1 MQINQNG
8 WLKPHMINV
17 HNVPKAT
24 LQFWIYVLAGR
35 YLFTFFERFCI
46 FYVYKEWHLFP
57 ISSTHHQQQ
66 NISILIYLYIY
77 KHSKSPSQLAP
88 ACRGKHSDICLQNLC
103 LMFWVGPCLCVVCLG
118 NLMIMKS
125 PNIHPTLKEV
135 KWALSQSYRNVPS
148 ALRLFKVLICSGI
161 KTSIKILE

>member
-1 MQINQNG
+1 MCTKSDISFPSPPPTTSIRISQYWYIYISINRRITTCFNPDI
-8 WLKPHMINV
+8 L
-17 HNVPKAT
+17 
-24 LQFWIYVLAGR
+24 
-35 YLFTFFERFCI
+35 I
-46 FYVYKEWHLFP
+46 FY
-57 ISSTHHQQQ
+57 I
-66 NISILIYLYIY
+66 
-77 KHSKSPSQLAP
+77 HSKMPSQLALT
-88 ACRGKHSDICLQNLC
+88 CQGKHSDICLQNLC
-103 LMFWVGPCLCVVCLG
+103 LMFWAAPCLCVVCVG